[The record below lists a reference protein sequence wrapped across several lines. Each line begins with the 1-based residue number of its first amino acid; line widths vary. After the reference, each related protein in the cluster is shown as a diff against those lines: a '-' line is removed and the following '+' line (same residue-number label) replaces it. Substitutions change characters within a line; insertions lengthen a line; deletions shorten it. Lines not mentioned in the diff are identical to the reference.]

1 MGDFKMNLM
10 NYQSHNVTGEL
21 LDMMYSNTFFP
32 ILRLSS
38 TY

>member
-1 MGDFKMNLM
+1 MGDFNMNLV

-32 ILRLSS
+32 LITRP
-38 TY
+38 T